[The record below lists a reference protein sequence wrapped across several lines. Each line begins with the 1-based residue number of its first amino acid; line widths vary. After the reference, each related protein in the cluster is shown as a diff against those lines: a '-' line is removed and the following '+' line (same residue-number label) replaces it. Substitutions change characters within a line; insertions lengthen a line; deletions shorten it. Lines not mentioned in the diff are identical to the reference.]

1 MNTQEAKIVL
11 EAALLTAERP
21 LVLSELRQLFAGE
34 LNSDTLRVLLEELRR
49 DWSGR
54 GLELT
59 ALASGWRFQSA
70 PLMRPYLER
79 LNPEKPPRYSRAV
92 METLAIVAYRQPVTR
107 GDIEEIRGV
116 TVNSQVIKA
125 LEDRGWIEAI
135 GHREAPGRPA
145 LFATTRDFLDDL
157 GLRSLDELPPLEG
170 GDTVPVEFEL
180 QFSDPSRGG
189 ETESSAASA
198 VEATDAD
205 PNSLLAAVEAAAE
218 TSEPDPATAEPAAAT
233 PRPPSHEPKS

>member
-1 MNTQEAKIVL
+1 MAPDTHDMNTQEAKIVL

-34 LNSDTLRVLLEELRR
+34 LNSDTLRVLLDELRR

-54 GLELT
+54 GVELV

-116 TVNSQVIKA
+116 TVNAQVIKT
-125 LEDRGWIEAI
+125 LEDRGWIEVI

-145 LFATTRDFLDDL
+145 LFATTRDFLNDL
-157 GLRSLDELPPLEG
+157 GLRALDELPPLEG
-170 GDTVPVEFEL
+170 GVAVPAEFEL
-180 QFSDPSRGG
+180 QFSELAAPAVQ
-189 ETESSAASA
+189 TPPESDEPEVVASPA
-198 VEATDAD
+198 PDAD
-205 PNSLLAAVEAAAE
+205 GALALADPVPLSQAPAAE
-218 TSEPDPATAEPAAAT
+218 TPAGSQA
-233 PRPPSHEPKS
+233 